1 MTLSLQFYSLML
13 MIGSGILV
21 GAVIEGT
28 RFITEHT
35 PKRSF
40 VFKYQVVI
48 EIIVWILMGLATF
61 YILYSVRDGIWRIY
75 DPLAQVLG
83 ILLYQLF
90 FQPVFRLAGRI
101 FLRLI
106 VKPIWFIIRTILR
119 ILGKIISSVIF
130 IISLII
136 KPFRAPYKKL
146 KLLALQKLPKIS
158 YNKRYQK
165 DKKKYKKR

>member
-1 MTLSLQFYSLML
+1 MTLSLQFYSLLL

-35 PKRSF
+35 PRRSF
-40 VFKYQVVI
+40 VFKYGVVL

-61 YILYSVRDGIWRIY
+61 YVLFTVRDGIWRIY

-106 VKPIWFIIRTILR
+106 VKPIWFIIRVILNIIR
-119 ILGKIISSVIF
+119 KIMYLILF
-130 IISLII
+130 IISFML
-136 KPFRAPYKKL
+136 KPLRKPYKKI
-146 KLLALQKLPKIS
+146 KQLALQNLPKIS
-158 YNKRYQK
+158 YNKRY
-165 DKKKYKKR
+165 KKYKKR

>member
-13 MIGSGILV
+13 MIGSGILG

-119 ILGKIISSVIF
+119 ILGYPLSYLLSV
-130 IISLII
+130 
-136 KPFRAPYKKL
+136 
-146 KLLALQKLPKIS
+146 
-158 YNKRYQK
+158 
-165 DKKKYKKR
+165 